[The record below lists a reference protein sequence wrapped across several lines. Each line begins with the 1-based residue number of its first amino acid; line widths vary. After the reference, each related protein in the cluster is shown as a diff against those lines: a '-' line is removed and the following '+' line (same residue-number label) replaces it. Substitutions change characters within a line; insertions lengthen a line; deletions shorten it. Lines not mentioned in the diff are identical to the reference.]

1 MVCGAWLTRR
11 SLALAVAAS
20 TYGVAA
26 DAQAG
31 YEVSKSQTVQKAP
44 AGFVGRKTTDRETR
58 VGNTPETDGNS
69 STFVLTI
76 GGFVRKCPTADGI
89 AAGSFEYSVTSDQVD
104 TDHGETQR
112 THYVHRML
120 ARLEGHVRDDAKID
134 HVDVE
139 ADFTRECPGVPPE
152 HQHLRTSFT
161 PGEGGAPDMQAMVR
175 AVEVTANVSVATLIW
190 SAGPIYMD
198 AMLEWNK
205 MNQCVEFSFDPPS
218 DTRALGPNATAE
230 VRTELRTR
238 ESKAAVAG
246 GKMEANS
253 LQGIGTL
260 APHKGETKT
269 DAPFVFSYTASARP
283 KKGNGFD
290 VATFSRAGAAGG
302 IWKIGEP
309 ELLLAFA
316 LTLTQH
322 GEEIATEVHLAL
334 PPTRLLAEPDGVYR
348 GAGLVTSK
356 GGFSGGGC
364 SADMNFTSTIRI
376 AARPE
381 DPERTRFRLEFI
393 PNEPQHPTLMKCPEA
408 GFSRTVPLPFATWIH
423 GPTVNPA
430 VLGQAV
436 PIKAELNVNGL
447 TATMTGPVRISLPP
461 RE

>member
-1 MVCGAWLTRR
+1 VRMR

-20 TYGVAA
+20 TYGAAA

-31 YEVSKSQTVQKAP
+31 YEVSKSQTVAKAP

-69 STFVLTI
+69 STFVLTL
-76 GGFVRKCPTADGI
+76 GGFVRRCPTADGI
-89 AAGSFEYSVTSDQVD
+89 AAGSFEYSVISDQVD

-134 HVDVE
+134 RVDVD
-139 ADFTRECPGVPPE
+139 ADFTSERPGVPAE
-152 HQHLRTSFT
+152 HQHVRTSFT
-161 PGEGGAPDMQAMVR
+161 PGQGGAPDMPAMVR
-175 AVEVTANVSVATLIW
+175 AVKMTANVSVATLMW
-190 SAGPIYMD
+190 SAGPIYLD

-205 MNQCVEFSFDPPS
+205 PNQCVEFSFDPAS

-230 VRTELRTR
+230 VRTELRTK
-238 ESKAAVAG
+238 EGKAAVAG
-246 GKMEANS
+246 GKMEANA
-253 LQGIGTL
+253 LEGIGTI
-260 APHKGETKT
+260 APRTGETKA
-269 DAPFVFSYTASARP
+269 DAPFVFSYTTPAKPR
-283 KKGNGFD
+283 KGNGFD

-302 IWKIGEP
+302 IWKVGSP
-309 ELLLAFA
+309 ELLLTFD

-322 GEEIATEVHLAL
+322 AEGIASEFHIVL
-334 PPTRLLAEPDGVYR
+334 PETSLLAEQDGIYR
-348 GAGLVTSK
+348 GAGPVTSK
-356 GGFSGGGC
+356 GGFRGDEC
-364 SADMNFTSTIRI
+364 SLDADFTSTIKI

-393 PNEPQHPTLMKCPEA
+393 PNEPQHPAVMKCPE
-408 GFSRTVPLPFATWIH
+408 FSRTVPLPFATWIH
-423 GPTVNPA
+423 GPTEHPS

-436 PIKAELNVNGL
+436 PVKGELNVQGL
-447 TATMTGPVRISLPP
+447 RSTVSGAVTISLPP

>member
-11 SLALAVAAS
+11 SLALAVTAS
-20 TYGVAA
+20 MYGVAA

-44 AGFVGRKTTDRETR
+44 AGFVGRTTTDRETR

-104 TDHGETQR
+104 TDRGETKR

-134 HVDVE
+134 HVDVD
-139 ADFTRECPGVPPE
+139 ADFTRERTGVPPE
-152 HQHLRTSFT
+152 QQHIRASFR
-161 PGEGGAPDMQAMVR
+161 PGEGGAPDMQSVLR
-175 AVEVTANVSVATLIW
+175 AVEMTANVSVATLMW
-190 SAGPIYMD
+190 SAGPIYLD

-218 DTRALGPNATAE
+218 ETQALGPNATAE
-230 VRTELRTR
+230 VRTELRTK
-238 ESKAAVAG
+238 EGKSAVAG

-253 LQGIGTL
+253 LQGIGTI
-260 APHKGETKT
+260 APHKGETKA
-269 DAPFVFSYTASARP
+269 DAPFVFSYTAPAKP
-283 KKGNGFD
+283 KRGNGFD

-302 IWKIGEP
+302 KWTIGAP
-309 ELLLAFA
+309 ELLLTFD
-316 LTLTQH
+316 LTLTQRAE
-322 GEEIATEVHLAL
+322 GIASEFHVVL
-334 PPTRLLAEPDGVYR
+334 PETRLLAEQDGVYR
-348 GAGLVTSK
+348 GTGPVTSK
-356 GGFSGGGC
+356 GGFRGDEC
-364 SADMNFTSTIRI
+364 SMDVNFTSTIRI

-393 PNEPQHPTLMKCPEA
+393 PNEPQHPAVMKCPE
-408 GFSRTVPLPFATWIH
+408 FSRTVPLPFATWIH

-436 PIKAELNVNGL
+436 PVKAELNVNGL